1 VGSDRTFGQLVADY
15 LISAVEA
22 DGTFVHIAGPDVLVN
37 TPTRTRVEAR
47 FGATQLLTAFR
58 GAARPAMRAESI
70 LIIGDET
77 RDPPP

>member
-1 VGSDRTFGQLVADY
+1 VR
-15 LISAVEA
+15 
-22 DGTFVHIAGPDVLVN
+22 IAGPDILVN
-37 TPTRTRVEAR
+37 TPTRARVEAR

-70 LIIGDET
+70 LIIADET